1 MVHNE
6 ISNDW
11 LQIYAH
17 ILEMERDGVVTRTF
31 RRLDAERQ
39 QAIVQAIL
47 DEAMEKGPASINIKE
62 VARKADVAIGSLYQ
76 YFGNRDGL
84 MDFSTRL
91 SLHLLTAAFEQ
102 VAPMLTAMPLREA
115 LSAYLAGGLEWGQTM
130 LGLYQ
135 FIGRAAYQGDP
146 ALAESVVRPVAVA
159 MRAMT
164 LAILQAAAAR
174 GELRPDLDLEAAAR
188 AVNAVIIAVADSQV
202 FPFLNNYFQVSDENV
217 PFERTL
223 EATLDLIVRGLTAP
237 GEPK

>member
-17 ILEMERDGVVTRTF
+17 ILEMEREGVVTRTF

-76 YFGNRDGL
+76 YFGNREGL

-91 SLHLLTAAFEQ
+91 SVHLLTGAFEQ
-102 VAPMLTAMPLREA
+102 IAPMLTAMPLREA
-115 LSAYLAGGLEWGQTM
+115 LSAYLMGGLEWGQTM

-146 ALAESVVRPVAVA
+146 TLTESVVRPVAVA
-159 MRAMT
+159 MRDMM
-164 LAILQAAAAR
+164 LSILQAAAAR

-188 AVNAVIIAVADSQV
+188 AVNAAVIAVADTQV
-202 FPFLNNYFQVSDENV
+202 FPFLNIYFQVSDENV

-223 EATLDLIVRGLTAP
+223 ESTLDLIVRGLSAA
-237 GEPK
+237 GDAK